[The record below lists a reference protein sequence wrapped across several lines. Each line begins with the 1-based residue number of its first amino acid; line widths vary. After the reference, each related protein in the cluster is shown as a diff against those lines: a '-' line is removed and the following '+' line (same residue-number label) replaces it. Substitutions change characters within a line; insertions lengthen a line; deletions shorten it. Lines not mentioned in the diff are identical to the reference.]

1 MPGLN
6 SQPGLKVSG
15 GKVGRLHRLGRY
27 GIKPRPEFMLD
38 SLCELAW
45 RNNADAGCRG
55 ISWAFSGAL
64 NTLTNGYT
72 TPNSRIPDIVTHWTG
87 YFAPR
92 SYHSGGA
99 EVVMADGS
107 VHFLTNGVNAPCIRI
122 LHSANGGEV
131 ASVEL

>member
-1 MPGLN
+1 M
-6 SQPGLKVSG
+6 VSNPDLSSCWTTFVSWRG
-15 GKVGRLHRLGRY
+15 G
-27 GIKPRPEFMLD
+27 D
-38 SLCELAW
+38 
-45 RNNADAGCRG
+45 NAALRGRG

-99 EVVMADGS
+99 NVVMADGS
-107 VHFLTNGVNAPCIRI
+107 VHFLTNGVDAPVHRA